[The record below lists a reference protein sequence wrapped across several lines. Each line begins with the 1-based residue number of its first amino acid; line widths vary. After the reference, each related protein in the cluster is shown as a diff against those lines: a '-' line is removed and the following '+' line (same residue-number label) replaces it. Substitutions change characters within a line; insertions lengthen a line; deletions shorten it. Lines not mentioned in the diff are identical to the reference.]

1 MDGLI
6 GPIHDPALANGHHV
20 KEHWSRGVFLT
31 KKTYQIYELG
41 IFLHSNAQFIVYRFQ

>member
-31 KKTYQIYELG
+31 KKTYQIYELKDCLLKG
-41 IFLHSNAQFIVYRFQ
+41 NIFT